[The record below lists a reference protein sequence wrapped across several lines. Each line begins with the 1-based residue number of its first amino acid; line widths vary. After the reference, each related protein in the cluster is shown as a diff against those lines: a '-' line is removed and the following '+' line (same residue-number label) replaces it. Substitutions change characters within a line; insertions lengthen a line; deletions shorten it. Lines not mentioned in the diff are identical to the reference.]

1 MDPTQHNHT
10 YDTLL
15 TPWPIRTFAPDIT
28 FRTPPAVNWSLR
40 LPKLP
45 PSTESILSI
54 DPTRSTEGHLRH
66 FLSQKREKK
75 KIHFLTSYSF
85 TSYSFEKQSFLSLQN
100 HHERLK
106 LLNSFTVKTQKESP
120 FPMQSPPNWLKSFN
134 PWAKWV
140 RLFRFKTSIWC
151 RHLAPPPAPP
161 QRPPCLC

>member
-28 FRTPPAVNWSLR
+28 FRTPPAA
-40 LPKLP
+40 
-45 PSTESILSI
+45 IDLSASRNSQPAQNLLF
-54 DPTRSTEGHLRH
+54 PTRGTEGHLRH

-100 HHERLK
+100 HHERIK

-151 RHLAPPPAPP
+151 RHLVPPPAPP
-161 QRPPCLC
+161 QRPLCLC